1 MRMIAAILFCA
12 AAQSVTA
19 QGKPTR
25 MDHSAWD
32 MLLRK
37 YVSTAG
43 VVDYTGIKADLTFDR
58 YLASLSRFAP
68 QEAWSV
74 DDKKAYW
81 INVYNAFTVKLVCDH
96 LPLESIQDIGG
107 PEKQKFIRIGGEMMD
122 LGHIEEDI
130 LGKGFNDPRIHFA
143 ITNASVSGPV
153 LPNHAYAARTL
164 NAQLDDAARRFIND
178 PARNTVKENELRLS
192 RIFDRFQEDFTGS
205 GTIQEFLQRYT
216 DVKLKPNT
224 TVSYLE
230 PDRTLNGK

>member
-1 MRMIAAILFCA
+1 MRTITAILFCA
-12 AAQSVTA
+12 AAQFATA

-43 VVDYTGIKADLTFDR
+43 VVDYTGIMADLTFDR

-68 QEAWSV
+68 QEGWSV
-74 DDKKAYW
+74 DDQKAYW
-81 INVYNAFTVKLVCDH
+81 INTYNAFTVKLVCDH

-130 LGKGFNDPRIHFA
+130 LRKGFNDPRIHFA

-153 LPNHAYAARTL
+153 LSN
-164 NAQLDDAARRFIND
+164 
-178 PARNTVKENELRLS
+178 
-192 RIFDRFQEDFTGS
+192 
-205 GTIQEFLQRYT
+205 
-216 DVKLKPNT
+216 
-224 TVSYLE
+224 
-230 PDRTLNGK
+230 